1 MQVLLPF
8 ALVSKLKWFVIP
20 TSFLSSIVYFT
31 IDDCAA
37 EMETPFGEDENVR
50 AAEPREGRTRSL
62 HLSPA
67 PPLPRTSLS
76 VMLRGACALAQDVD
90 IDKLTRR
97 IDKHTAAMVGLW
109 SGKPALNYDVFPD
122 TNSQH
127 VRGPR
132 ADTSPLPSGH
142 PLTAAARALRR
153 PRGLAV
159 LTPSTE

>member
-62 HLSPA
+62 HL
-67 PPLPRTSLS
+67 PPPRSL
-76 VMLRGACALAQDVD
+76 
-90 IDKLTRR
+90 
-97 IDKHTAAMVGLW
+97 MVHSKFAGRA
-109 SGKPALNYDVFPD
+109 SG
-122 TNSQH
+122 S
-127 VRGPR
+127 
-132 ADTSPLPSGH
+132 
-142 PLTAAARALRR
+142 AAAAWGSTDAVATAHGRR
-153 PRGLAV
+153 LQVSLIIAAIMAIV
-159 LTPSTE
+159 KE